1 MMVGGVV
8 ELIWGERVTPD
19 TGVVEILFKI
29 LGIVGVEITADGVEG
44 GAVGK
49 RLSLVVVGLT
59 MGLETGNPDN
69 VVSVGLKVVPVG
81 EALRLLIQIIIIPAT
96 TRARTISDRIIK
108 RRLFMFIL

>member
-1 MMVGGVV
+1 M
-8 ELIWGERVTPD
+8 
-19 TGVVEILFKI
+19 
-29 LGIVGVEITADGVEG
+29 EITADGVEG

-108 RRLFMFIL
+108 RRLFLKPLIIFLKLTASKIIKMRSVTYSVGAR